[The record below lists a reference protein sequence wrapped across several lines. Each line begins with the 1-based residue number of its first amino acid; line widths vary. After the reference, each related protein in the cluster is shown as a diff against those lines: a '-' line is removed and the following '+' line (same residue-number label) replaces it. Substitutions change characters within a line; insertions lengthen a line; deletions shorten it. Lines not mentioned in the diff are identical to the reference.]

1 MTAYLDTNVL
11 IRHLTGHPPK
21 LARRSREILESEGPL
36 ILTDVIV
43 AECVYVLE
51 SFYEVDRAEIVL
63 LMRAATALGSIVTPN
78 IAVVR
83 RSLELYED
91 GHDFADS
98 YLVACAEAS
107 GVAVASFDRAIDTI
121 GTVERIG

>member
-1 MTAYLDTNVL
+1 MSAYLDTNIL
-11 IRHLTGHPPK
+11 IHHLTGHPPK

-51 SFYEVDRAEIVL
+51 SFYEVERAELVL
-63 LMRAATALGSIVTPN
+63 LIRAATSLDSIVTPN

-83 RSLELYED
+83 RALELYEN

-107 GVAVASFDRAIDTI
+107 GAAVASFDRGIDKL
-121 GTVERIG
+121 GTVERLG